1 VRVEVIEVKTV
12 YDGFVRLDEATVR
25 YERFD
30 GAMSEPVTRLC
41 MERGD
46 SVAAVVV
53 DSGTDQVLL
62 TRQFRYPTYRR
73 DDGWILELPAGS
85 ADSDEPPLEGMKR
98 ELVEE
103 LGLSVARLEHISTFF
118 TSPGA
123 SSERIWLY
131 YAEVDESDRV
141 GPGGGLDSENEDIQT
156 YRLPVHAVPSAI
168 EDGSIRDAKTLIG
181 LQWLIDKRRTAA
193 ANGC

>member
-1 VRVEVIEVKTV
+1 VHVEVIEVKTV
-12 YDGFVRLDEATVR
+12 YDGFVRLDEATLR
-25 YERFD
+25 HERFD
-30 GAMSEPVTRLC
+30 GTMSEPLTRLC
-41 MERGD
+41 VERGD
-46 SVAAVVV
+46 SVAAVVL

-62 TRQFRYPTYRR
+62 TRQFRYPTYQR

-85 ADSDEPPLEGMKR
+85 ADPDEPPLEGMKR

-103 LGLSVARLEHISTFF
+103 LGLSVERLQHISTFY

-123 SSERIWLY
+123 SSERVWLY

-141 GPGGGLDSENEDIQT
+141 GPGGGLESENEDIQT
-156 YRLPVHAVPSAI
+156 YRLPVDTVPTAI

-181 LQWLIDKRRTAA
+181 LQWLINNRRPAA
-193 ANGC
+193 DGR